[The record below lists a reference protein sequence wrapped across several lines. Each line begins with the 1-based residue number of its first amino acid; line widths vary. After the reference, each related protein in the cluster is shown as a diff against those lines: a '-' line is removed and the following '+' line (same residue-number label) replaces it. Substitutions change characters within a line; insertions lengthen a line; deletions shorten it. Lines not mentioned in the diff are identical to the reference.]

1 MPTLRYEIV
10 DVFTDEP
17 FGGNPLAVVLDA
29 EGLSTE
35 QMQLLAREF
44 NLSETAFPLRLQ
56 PGDAPGADYRIRIF
70 SPAVELPFAGH
81 PSVGTAWLMAALQR
95 VEPGR
100 VVQRCLAGDM
110 PLEIEPG
117 AADGIGPGLVTL
129 TGGTPRVS
137 APLETA
143 PYAAAVGVAADAPVS
158 PVRAAGA
165 GIDWVYVRLA
175 DEAAVAA
182 SLGDDGAL
190 LQLPHPEAYAFCW
203 DAGSSTAYARGWA
216 GGVGIHEDPA
226 TGSAALGLGA
236 YLVAEGL
243 LAADGTSA
251 YTVRQGVDMGRPSTL
266 ACTVT
271 AEGGVATRVTVAGTA
286 APTARGEILVP

>member
-29 EGLSTE
+29 EELSTE

-44 NLSETAFPLRLQ
+44 NLSETAFPLRLG
-56 PGDAPGADYRIRIF
+56 PADGPGADYRIRIF
-70 SPAVELPFAGH
+70 SPTVELPFAGH
-81 PSVGTAWLMAALQR
+81 PSVGTAWLMAALGR
-95 VEPGR
+95 IEPGQ
-100 VVQRCLAGDM
+100 VVQRCAAGDM
-110 PLEIEPG
+110 PLRIDPG
-117 AADGIGPGLVTL
+117 EAEGIGPGLVTL

-137 APLETA
+137 GPLDA
-143 PYAAAVGVAADAPVS
+143 AAYAAAVGVAVDGLAGT
-158 PVRAAGA
+158 VRAAGA
-165 GIDWVYVRLA
+165 GIDWAYVPLP

-182 SLGDDGAL
+182 SLGDDAAL
-190 LQLPHPEAYAFCW
+190 LRLEHGEAYAFSW
-203 DAGSSTAYARGWA
+203 DAATSTAYARGWA

-243 LAADGTSA
+243 LPGEGTSA

-266 ACTVT
+266 ACTVA
-271 AEGGVATRVTVAGTA
+271 AEAGAAVQVTVAGTA
-286 APTARGEILVP
+286 APMARGEILVP